1 MVVGR
6 CIINGLLVVFD
17 VFVTFSSNEYQILFG
32 LVYVFTKSRNSFVE
46 TTCFD
51 SSHIGFFTL
60 EEITCFDVF
69 THKTLG
75 IPKPD
80 YISFFSYVMY
90 SQLAF

>member
-17 VFVTFSSNEYQILFG
+17 VFVTFSSNEYQILH
-32 LVYVFTKSRNSFVE
+32 RNTFVE

-69 THKTLG
+69 THWIDYHKTLG
-75 IPKPD
+75 IPNPD